1 MTTPTRRDL
10 LNRRRLL
17 LAGVGFMAAGALPR
31 ALHAQGFDPS
41 AIGRWLNGDQFP
53 DYPPVPGNGAA
64 ADPRYTGT
72 TRPLP
77 GQPGPGQP
85 AGPPPP
91 GMEPDYPIP
100 PVNMRII
107 PPPYRRQIVEY
118 HGREW
123 PGTIIVDSDNRFLYH
138 VIEPGLAVRYGVGVG
153 REGFEWSGRAKI
165 GRKSRW
171 PWWFP
176 PKEMVERDPNAR
188 PWANGMPGGPDNPLG
203 ARALYLFDDHNKDTM
218 FRIHGTNQPT
228 SIGKAMSSGCIRML
242 NQDVAELYLRCP
254 IGTRVLVLSSR
265 ARNFPTAGVATD
277 DGVN

>member
-17 LAGVGFMAAGALPR
+17 LAGTGLLAAGVLPR
-31 ALHAQGFDPS
+31 ALHAPSFDPS
-41 AIGRWLNGDQFP
+41 AIGRWLNGDGTA
-53 DYPPVPGNGAA
+53 V
-64 ADPRYTGT
+64 DPRYTGT

-77 GQPGPGQP
+77 GQ
-85 AGPPPP
+85 ATGPPPP

-100 PVNMRII
+100 PTNMRMI
-107 PPPYRRQIVEY
+107 PPQFRRQIVEY
-118 HGREW
+118 RGSEW
-123 PGTIIVDSDNRFLYH
+123 PGTIIIDSDNRHLYH
-138 VIEPGLAVRYGVGVG
+138 VIEQGLAVRYGVGVG
-153 REGFEWSGRAKI
+153 RDGFEWSGRAKI

-188 PWANGMPGGPDNPLG
+188 PWANGMPGGPENPLG
-203 ARALYLFDDHNKDTM
+203 ARALYLFDDRDKDTL
-218 FRIHGTNQPT
+218 FRIHGTNQPM

-254 IGTRVLVLSSR
+254 IGTRVLVMSR
-265 ARNFPTAGVATD
+265 KATNFPTAGVPSG
-277 DGVN
+277 DGIN

>member
-10 LNRRRLL
+10 LSRRRLL
-17 LAGVGFMAAGALPR
+17 LAGAGFLTAGALPKIV
-31 ALHAQGFDPS
+31 HAQSFDPT

-53 DYPPVPGNGAA
+53 DYPPVPGHGAA
-64 ADPRYTGT
+64 VPSDPNYTGT

-77 GQPGPGQP
+77 GQPP
-85 AGPPPP
+85 GPPPP

-100 PVNMRII
+100 PINMRMI
-107 PPPYRRQIVEY
+107 PPQYRRQIVEY
-118 HGREW
+118 RGGEW
-123 PGTIIVDSDNRFLYH
+123 PGTIIVDSDNRHLYH
-138 VIEPGLAVRYGVGVG
+138 VIEQGLAVRYGVGVG

-165 GRKSRW
+165 GRKSKW

-176 PKEMVERDPNAR
+176 PKEMVERDPMAR
-188 PWANGMPGGPDNPLG
+188 PFANGMPGGPENPLG
-203 ARALYLFDDHNKDTM
+203 ARALYLFDDHNKDTL

-254 IGTRVLVLSSR
+254 IGTRVVVLSSK
-265 ARNFPTAGVATD
+265 AVNFPTAGVPSG